1 MELFLCLAEEVGFEP
16 TEGVNPRQFSRL
28 VLSTAQPLFRNLSFN
43 EKARIL
49 LYFIKYS
56 MTSALFKEIN

>member
-1 MELFLCLAEEVGFEP
+1 MSGGRGGIRTHGGRKPC
-16 TEGVNPRQFSRL
+16 QFSRL
-28 VLSTAQPLFRNLSFN
+28 VLSTAQPLFRNLSLN

-56 MTSALFKEIN
+56 MTSSLFNEIN